1 MKNGGPQ
8 GPPFLFGCLIRVNFQ
23 SRIHSTLHR
32 LTDWRHVVVQAVGS
46 GADPEVMD
54 WLLAG
59 DVAIVFQTRRYLLD
73 DTDQR
78 LQARIA
84 SEGWGKRFLAAR
96 HADGTWGQR
105 FYQPKWI
112 SSHYTLL
119 DLRALELDPRNEQVR
134 QSIAKIASEEKRPDG
149 GIGPAR
155 SIPVS
160 DVCVNGMFLNYASYF
175 QTNDTDLQSIVDFI
189 LAQRMDDGGFNC
201 LRNTSGAQHSSLH
214 SSLSVAEGIQ
224 QYAVSGYAYRL
235 PELAEAAASAREFM
249 LRHRLFR
256 SQRTGEIISPQMLRL
271 VYPPR
276 WKFNILRA
284 LDHFRAAGQ
293 PWDPRMSDA
302 LAIVASKKQPNG
314 RWLLPAGHPGQV
326 HFQMEKVGQPSR
338 WNTLLALRVLRRF
351 GAEMDA
357 TARMIRQD

>member
-1 MKNGGPQ
+1 MAHALG
-8 GPPFLFGCLIRVNFQ
+8 
-23 SRIHSTLHR
+23 
-32 LTDWRHVVVQAVGS
+32 DY
-46 GADPEVMD
+46 ADPAVMD

-59 DVAIVFQTRRYLLD
+59 DVAVAFQARRDLLD
-73 DTDQR
+73 DADQR

-84 SEGWGKRFLAAR
+84 SEGWGRRFLVAR
-96 HADGTWGQR
+96 HADGSWGQR

-119 DLRALELDPRNEQVR
+119 DLRTLEIDPRNEQIR

-175 QTNDTDLQSIVDFI
+175 QSPVTDLQSIVDFI
-189 LAQRMDDGGFNC
+189 LSQRMDDGGFNC

-224 QYAVSGYAYRL
+224 QYAASGYAYRL
-235 PELAEAAASAREFM
+235 PELIGAAASARDFM

-256 SQRTGEIISPQMLRL
+256 SQRTGEVISPQMLRFAF
-271 VYPPR
+271 PPR

-284 LDHFRAAGQ
+284 LDHFRAAGR
-293 PWDPRMSDA
+293 PWDARMSDA
-302 LAIVASKKQPNG
+302 LAIVASKRRGDGK
-314 RWLLPAGHPGQV
+314 WLLAAAHPGQV
-326 HFQMEKVGQPSR
+326 HFQMEQVGQPSR

-351 GAEMDA
+351 GAEMAAAQAASD
-357 TARMIRQD
+357 RRFVGC